1 MSKKNGFVGFWGFSD
16 EYTSFKRKYYFT
28 DNRKRKKNNTHYLKD
43 ISTDNNKICCGDT
56 IVCVADDNPKKY
68 EYYYIRSNNKLI
80 GKEVPYNYTYNNRGY
95 IIVDL
100 IKNSK
105 YFCGYGDTII
115 LKNIKD
121 YRKMKIELDKNVN
134 DNQDLINK
142 IIRNKIGSVIK
153 YNEEKYKIVRIISK
167 EEKKNE
173 SN

>member
-1 MSKKNGFVGFWGFSD
+1 
-16 EYTSFKRKYYFT
+16 
-28 DNRKRKKNNTHYLKD
+28 
-43 ISTDNNKICCGDT
+43 
-56 IVCVADDNPKKY
+56 
-68 EYYYIRSNNKLI
+68 LI

-121 YRKMKIELDKNVN
+121 YRKMNIQLDKNVN